1 MVDLDKNL
9 HTSIYEHFYTFSKR
23 KSVCVITN
31 KQIIFL
37 SYRNT
42 LLDTHLNGL
51 KLVDKMAFGV
61 EDDNFLLNIGNYINI
76 VTTDKFMEIVLPHR
90 KFITQNEYDFL
101 LYYLNEINQLSDFLK
116 IDITISGRNIESL
129 TSKSVDEIIKH
140 TESIQIGEKENDIT
154 PEEIIGTTYEDLF
167 NNKKRYIKY

>member
-42 LLDTHLNGL
+42 LLDSHLNGL
-51 KLVDKMAFGV
+51 KLIDKMAFGV
-61 EDDNFLLNIGNYINI
+61 ENDDFLLNIGNYINI
-76 VTTDKFMEIVLPHR
+76 VTTDKSMQIVLPHR
-90 KFITQNEYDFL
+90 QFITQKEYDFL
-101 LYYLNEINQLSDFLK
+101 LYYLEEVNKLSDV
-116 IDITISGRNIESL
+116 INIEITISGRNIKPL
-129 TSKSVDEIIKH
+129 TTKSIDDVIKH
-140 TESIQIGEKENDIT
+140 VETVSIGDRDNNIS
-154 PEEIIGTTYEDLF
+154 PEEIIGTTYEELF